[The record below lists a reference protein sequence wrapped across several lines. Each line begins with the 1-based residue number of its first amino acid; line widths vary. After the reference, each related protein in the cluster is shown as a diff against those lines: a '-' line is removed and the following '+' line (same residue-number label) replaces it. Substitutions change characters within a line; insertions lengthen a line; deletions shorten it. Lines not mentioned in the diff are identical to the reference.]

1 MRKEYIIQKILKK
14 IRGKTYLEIGILK
27 GVSFLQI
34 KARNKIGIDPSIK
47 IPTRK
52 RLLSH
57 MRFGMTKYFEMT
69 SDLFFKDHAESLF
82 KDKKIDLAFI
92 DGLHTYEQTL
102 IDVDNTLPHL
112 KENGIIILHDCNPPI
127 ESAAAEKIEQA
138 KKISSGITPWCGTVW
153 KAVVHLRSL
162 NDNLKLFVLD
172 CDFGVGVVTR
182 ETPDK
187 KLNFTIEEVKKLEY
201 KDLDKDRKNLLNLKD
216 PDYLYS
222 FLKN

>member
-69 SDLFFKDHAESLF
+69 SDLFF
-82 KDKKIDLAFI
+82 
-92 DGLHTYEQTL
+92 
-102 IDVDNTLPHL
+102 
-112 KENGIIILHDCNPPI
+112 
-127 ESAAAEKIEQA
+127 
-138 KKISSGITPWCGTVW
+138 
-153 KAVVHLRSL
+153 
-162 NDNLKLFVLD
+162 
-172 CDFGVGVVTR
+172 
-182 ETPDK
+182 
-187 KLNFTIEEVKKLEY
+187 
-201 KDLDKDRKNLLNLKD
+201 
-216 PDYLYS
+216 
-222 FLKN
+222 